1 MRVAGEIF
9 LLQFCIIWVNL
20 RNLADFLPI
29 EEKICIFPFFHHLSI
44 IFFPNMLF
52 GHILVKQKNIHPC
65 YNTNAQ
71 TEMHS
76 RHKDLYI
83 WLDQKQRTYFRG
95 SRARRGTSIISWSRG
110 PYPSTLRPSPLKL
123 GRRESNVPRTHP
135 SMGHGL
141 GIDGRGDLAVPVPP
155 NILPKK
161 FIPQIITSEAYK
173 CIEVNQLWVYCSSW
187 NHIVFDSFNND
198 RWMKLNF
205 CKRKHLTMSCVYFI

>member
-1 MRVAGEIF
+1 MRCASLSLYYYSTGVYIKFEYHIFVPPPPSWFIF
-9 LLQFCIIWVNL
+9 LSQITVIIMRGCASQAIFFLQFCIIWVNL
-20 RNLADFLPI
+20 GNLADFLPI

-71 TEMHS
+71 TEMPS

-110 PYPSTLRPSPLKL
+110 PYPSTLRSSPLKL
-123 GRRESNVPRTHP
+123 GRRESNGPRTHP

-155 NILPKK
+155 
-161 FIPQIITSEAYK
+161 TSCQK
-173 CIEVNQLWVYCSSW
+173 S
-187 NHIVFDSFNND
+187 
-198 RWMKLNF
+198 
-205 CKRKHLTMSCVYFI
+205 